1 MAVERFD
8 VFSHI
13 AERAGGSIYV
23 GVVGPVRTGKSTFV
37 RRFTELLVLPR
48 MEDPQ
53 QREQAR
59 DQLPQSGSG
68 RTIMTTQ
75 PRFVPD
81 EPVEIPLGEA
91 ARVRVR
97 AVDCVGYTVPGAL
110 GYEEEGRPR
119 MVRTPWFEEEI
130 PFQQAA
136 EVGTRKVI
144 EEHSTIGLLVT
155 TDGSIAELP
164 REAYV
169 AAEERVVREL
179 KALGKPFMV
188 LLNSTHPSEPA
199 TQQLAQELTG
209 RYGVPVHSVDV
220 LHMEVEELSAVLREL
235 LWEFPVREVAVQ
247 RPRWIDELP
256 AGHWLTQRMDEA
268 VRTAL
273 QEVQRVRDVESAAR
287 RMADGQLVEQAR
299 VAQLDLAAGSAFIA
313 LVPVPALFY
322 RVLQELTGVAVEG
335 DHQLLRVVKELVRAR
350 EAYEQVR
357 EALAQV
363 RATGYGVVTP
373 RQEDITFQDPEIIR
387 QGSRF
392 GVRLKASAPTI
403 HLIRADVT
411 TEVTPFVGTER
422 QGEEFARYLAEQ
434 FEQSPERLWESEFLG
449 RSLQELVREGIES
462 KLHRLPEH
470 AQQKLQETLSR
481 IINEGSGGLICILL

>member
-1 MAVERFD
+1 M
-8 VFSHI
+8 FSHI
-13 AERAGGSIYV
+13 AERTGGSIYV
-23 GVVGPVRTGKSTFV
+23 GVVGPVRTGKSTFI
-37 RRFTELLVLPR
+37 RRFMELLVLPR
-48 MEDPQ
+48 IPDPE
-53 QREQAR
+53 QRERTR
-59 DQLPQSGSG
+59 DQLPQSASG

-81 EPVEIPLGEA
+81 EPVEIALGDA
-91 ARVRVR
+91 VRVRVR

-110 GYEEEGRPR
+110 GYEEDGRPR

-130 PFQQAA
+130 PFEQAA

-144 EEHSTIGLLVT
+144 EEHSTIGLVIT

-169 AAEERVVREL
+169 AAEERVIREL
-179 KALGKPFMV
+179 KELGKPFMV
-188 LLNSTHPSEPA
+188 LLNSTHPQDPP
-199 TQQLAQELTG
+199 TRQLAGQLSE
-209 RYGVPVHSVDV
+209 RYGVPVLSVDV
-220 LHMEVEELSAVLREL
+220 LQMDGEQLGAVLREL
-235 LWEFPVREVAVQ
+235 LWEFPVREIGVQ
-247 RPRWIDELP
+247 RPRWIEELE
-256 AGHWLTQRMDEA
+256 ASHWLTRRLNEA
-268 VRTAL
+268 VRAAL
-273 QEVQRVRDVESAAR
+273 EEVARVRDVEQAAR
-287 RMADGQLVEQAR
+287 RLADGELVEQAR
-299 VAQLDLAAGSAFIA
+299 VVHVDLGTGSGLIA
-313 LVPVPALFY
+313 LSVPPALFY
-322 RVLQELTGVAVEG
+322 RVLQEITGVAVEG
-335 DHQLLRVVKELVRAR
+335 DHQLLRLVQELVGAR

-357 EALAQV
+357 DALAQV

-373 RQEDITFQDPEIIR
+373 RKEDITFQEPEIIR

-434 FEQSPERLWESEFLG
+434 FEQNPEKLWESEFLG

-462 KLHRLPEH
+462 KLHRLPEN

-481 IINEGSGGLICILL
+481 IINEGSGGLICIIL